1 ENVDMLIKC
10 VTEDLGYSQGKPVAA
25 FTIYKCLLH
34 WKSFEAER
42 TSVFDRLIQM
52 IGSTMENPDSNE
64 HMAYWLSNTSTL
76 LFLLQRSLKDALNL
90 LRDDAVCV
98 YGFRSSLS
106 SSNLSADVVRQVE
119 AKYPALLF
127 KQQLTAYVEKIY
139 GIIRDNLKRD
149 LGPLLSSCIQGA
161 CYKQCNCISMM
172 INLCRILSHQIRI
185 YNLYTIFEQAPRTSK
200 ATVLLSGQ
208 SSGNNSPPASHWQ
221 GIINCLNL
229 LLSILKDNY
238 VPAILVQ
245 KIFTQIIAYINVQLF
260 NSLLLRRECCS
271 FGNGEYI
278 KAGLAELE
286 FWCGQAKEEYA
297 GSSWDELK
305 HIRQAVGFL

>member
-1 ENVDMLIKC
+1 TLVIVYNPFILQESVDALIKC
-10 VTEDLGYSQGKPVAA
+10 ITEDLGYSQGKPVAA

-42 TSVFDRLIQM
+42 TSVFDRLIQT
-52 IGSTMENPDSNE
+52 IGSAMENPDSNE

-76 LFLLQRSLKDALNL
+76 LFLLQRSLKAGAASKPPPPTSLFG
-90 LRDDAVCV
+90 RMTK
-98 YGFRSSLS
+98 GFRSSLS

-149 LGPLLSSCIQGA
+149 LGPLLSSCIQ
-161 CYKQCNCISMM
+161 
-172 INLCRILSHQIRI
+172 
-185 YNLYTIFEQAPRTSK
+185 APRTSK

-221 GIINCLNL
+221 GIINCLNSL
-229 LLSILKDNY
+229 LGILKDNY
-238 VPAILVQ
+238 VPAVLVQ
-245 KIFTQIIAYINVQLF
+245 KIFTQIFTYINVQLF

-271 FGNGEYI
+271 FSNGEYI

-286 FWCGQAKEEYA
+286 LWCGQAKEEYA

-305 HIRQAVGFL
+305 HIRQAVGFLV